1 MDWEAL
7 RLSLLLA
14 VATGLVLIPAGVMVA
29 RGLAYADFRG
39 KSLVEAAIA
48 IPLVLPPTVL
58 GYYLLT
64 AMGGASP
71 LGAFYERMTG
81 SPLAFSF
88 QGLLVGSLIF
98 NLPFALIPMERAFES
113 IPVEVRQAAECCGL
127 SRHRTM
133 WRIELPLAWPGIV
146 SALVMTIAHT
156 VGEFGVVLMVG
167 GNIPGRT
174 RVISIAIYE
183 QVETLNFAQ
192 AHLLAGGFLAFSFA
206 VLVLVYG
213 LNRRYPVHTA

>member
-39 KSLVEAAIA
+39 KSIVDAVIA

-88 QGLLVGSLIF
+88 EGLLVGSLIF
-98 NLPFALIPMERAFES
+98 NLPFALMPMERAFES

-127 SRHRTM
+127 SWYRTL
-133 WRIELPLAWPGIV
+133 WRVELPLAWPGIV

-167 GNIPGRT
+167 GNIPGETRT
-174 RVISIAIYE
+174 IAISIYDR
-183 QVETLNFAQ
+183 VQ
-192 AHLLAGGFLAFSFA
+192 AFDEPAAA
-206 VLVLVYG
+206 TMALVLLVLAVAALG
-213 LNRRYPVHTA
+213 ISNTLARRAARQD